1 MIKERIKEDQEAI
14 KEIYNLFLENRN
26 KKPYD
31 TLEFVIILM
40 LIIEGKQELSKA
52 QNTFWKW
59 YNRGEF

>member
-1 MIKERIKEDQEAI
+1 MRGPFQFMIKERIKEDQEAI

-52 QNTFWKW
+52 QNTF
-59 YNRGEF
+59 